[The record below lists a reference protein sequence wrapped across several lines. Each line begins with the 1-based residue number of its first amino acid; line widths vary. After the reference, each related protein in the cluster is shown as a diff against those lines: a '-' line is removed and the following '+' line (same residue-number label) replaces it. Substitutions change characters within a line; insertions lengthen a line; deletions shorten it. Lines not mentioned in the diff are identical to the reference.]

1 MTADD
6 LAKCIGED
14 AALHLMARKGG
25 LRIYAPKQVT
35 PALVA
40 ICGCERAASRL
51 SSAYGGLF
59 LVLPV
64 AKRWRMRR
72 LKERGLSAQ
81 QIALALGVTEQA
93 VFRCLSETGR
103 QHEQAGPA
111 DGKRAA

>member
-6 LAKCIGED
+6 LAQCVGDD

-25 LRIYAPKQVT
+25 LRVYVPKQVT

-40 ICGCERAASRL
+40 IVGCERAAGRL
-51 SSAYGGLF
+51 SESYGGLF

-72 LKERGLSAQ
+72 LKDRGWSAQ
-81 QIALALGVTEQA
+81 QIALALGMTEQA
-93 VFRCLSETGR
+93 VFRGLSETPR
-103 QHEQAGPA
+103 QHEQVAMR